1 MGKLFSFF
9 FLSNLFFLIL
19 SLIFH
24 THRRQLPT
32 FLGWLLV
39 VSWWLENVGNW
50 LTQLSDVDNRLGF
63 FKIDYRCH
71 FRILTY
77 PLPIRFRF
85 AFYIVTKMSSN
96 LFFEYSCWILM
107 SKIFS
112 KLKRPALVG
121 SVLLIVLVIC
131 VVLLCVFTFR
141 VPCCDVSYDF
151 RIKTMFDSFLPP
163 VVHRDLLR
171 AHVIFKWEIHW
182 Q

>member
-1 MGKLFSFF
+1 
-9 FLSNLFFLIL
+9 
-19 SLIFH
+19 
-24 THRRQLPT
+24 LPT

-39 VSWWLENVGNW
+39 VSCWLENVGNR

-85 AFYIVTKMSSN
+85 AFYIATKMSSN
-96 LFFEYSCWILM
+96 LFLEYSCWILM
-107 SKIFS
+107 SKIIS

-121 SVLLIVLVIC
+121 SVLLIFLVIC